1 MVWAVI
7 IRSQGITTRT
17 RSTGVGL
24 VRSADSLEPSTACD
38 HRVASRMQRRTGVT
52 TRECLG

>member
-1 MVWAVI
+1 MAWDLI
-7 IRSQGITTRT
+7 LRRQGITQRT